1 MLDQTTIPEITPVE
15 ASAHTDREV
24 LLDVREVDEWAAGH
38 APGSVNLPLS
48 RLHPDRLPEASRLLC
63 VCRSGAR
70 SGRVV
75 AALRNAGYEAVN
87 VAGGMNAWQADGL
100 AVVRADDRPGTVI

>member
-1 MLDQTTIPEITPVE
+1 MISQTAVPEITPSE
-15 ASAHTDREV
+15 ASTPADGQV

-38 APGSVNLPLS
+38 APGSINLPVS
-48 RLHPDRLPEASRLLC
+48 RFHPDRLPEAGTLLC
-63 VCRSGAR
+63 ICRSGAR

-75 AALRNAGYEAVN
+75 AALRNAGYDAIN

-100 AVVRADDRPGTVI
+100 PVVRADSRPGMVI